1 MLLMFIIKY
10 KWFSVLFIIVYLV
23 SDNQIIKKEEKLP
36 TSQTIFNLKF
46 KKYFLLTFSFCSFL
60 LLFFFLLESSML
72 SVRSVTGR
80 YGRSDRFRFRQDIG
94 SGLQT
99 VPVCQTIVMSA
110 GQTARPQTATW
121 EISGCKIR
129 FGIFSNYK

>member
-1 MLLMFIIKY
+1 MYNEHPVTLLMFIIKY
-10 KWFSVLFIIVYLV
+10 KWLSVLFIIVYLV
-23 SDNQIIKKEEKLP
+23 FNNKIIKKEEKLP

-46 KKYFLLTFSFCSFL
+46 KKYFFL
-60 LLFFFLLESSML
+60 DIYFFFFLESSML

-110 GQTARPQTATW
+110 GQTARPQTAT
-121 EISGCKIR
+121 
-129 FGIFSNYK
+129 